1 MVKRSIGVLLLVL
14 ASVCTVT
21 AQSTSALR
29 INEVLTNNV
38 SNYVDPFGNRGA
50 WIEIYNSSAGT
61 VQMAGCYITNDKS
74 NPKKYMISKGD
85 LKTKIGPRQR
95 VLLWADN
102 LTHHGAF
109 HTNFVLEPN
118 KENYIGLFDASGKNL
133 IDEVIVPPLGP
144 DESYG
149 APVDGS
155 RELKILP
162 HPTPDAANYV
172 ENSNPKVDKFAEKYP
187 YFTPYCYTANSPQ
200 KFIDIN
206 GDSIAVLNLGGLIGH
221 SALLIQNDNGKWS
234 YFSMNGTNVYDK
246 TYGLAGGKPYHDLG
260 EKSFDSPQDFLN
272 SSYNRTANN
281 EKEILDNTVNNY
293 GYKEAYILPTNSTQD
308 NIIETEFRKN
318 AKNGYSLINN
328 QCAQVVQKSLKAA
341 GINTEE
347 EVFRF
352 YDSMISI
359 GQMVKEAP
367 YMPSST
373 FRTIRHNNPNGKY
386 IQKK

>member
-144 DESYG
+144 YESYG

-155 RELKILP
+155 R
-162 HPTPDAANYV
+162 
-172 ENSNPKVDKFAEKYP
+172 
-187 YFTPYCYTANSPQ
+187 
-200 KFIDIN
+200 
-206 GDSIAVLNLGGLIGH
+206 
-221 SALLIQNDNGKWS
+221 
-234 YFSMNGTNVYDK
+234 
-246 TYGLAGGKPYHDLG
+246 
-260 EKSFDSPQDFLN
+260 
-272 SSYNRTANN
+272 
-281 EKEILDNTVNNY
+281 
-293 GYKEAYILPTNSTQD
+293 
-308 NIIETEFRKN
+308 
-318 AKNGYSLINN
+318 
-328 QCAQVVQKSLKAA
+328 
-341 GINTEE
+341 
-347 EVFRF
+347 
-352 YDSMISI
+352 
-359 GQMVKEAP
+359 
-367 YMPSST
+367 
-373 FRTIRHNNPNGKY
+373 
-386 IQKK
+386 